1 MLQSRSQI
9 LDVEKIIVAAEGKR
23 VVAEGKNVVAE
34 GKNVVA
40 EGDGWCIV
48 LYKAFGI
55 VT

>member
-23 VVAEGKNVVAE
+23 VVAEG
-34 GKNVVA
+34 
-40 EGDGWCIV
+40 DGWCIV